1 MNVRRCRAESLQ
13 RPPEPQPRVS
23 GRGPPS
29 PGVEAPDAA
38 SVLSNQ
44 GRNDRRDEQEGTL
57 EHKSCSPCR
66 LDCGGIKQTKKTKQ
80 NIECEKEQNID
91 YLFKP

>member
-38 SVLSNQ
+38 SVLNNQ
-44 GRNDRRDEQEGTL
+44 GRNDRRRDEQEGTL

-66 LDCGGIKQTKKTKQ
+66 LFCEEIKQKTKQ
-80 NIECEKEQNID
+80 NMECEKEQNID